1 MKGTEKIIAH
11 IENDAKAQ
19 AQAIIDEANRKAE
32 EVRSAGEKAAQ
43 EAYDKL
49 IREGKAECEAMLNR
63 KIRMA
68 EMEAKK
74 EVLGAKQERVV
85 ETFAKSVSLI
95 CTLPR
100 EEYAELFAKMAAKVS
115 VSGTE
120 EMYFCKNDKDECGQ
134 RIADR
139 ANELLAAQ
147 GKVGKL
153 TVAEGAVNIC
163 GGFVLI
169 ENGIELNC
177 SAEMLVD
184 RCHKSMVAE
193 VANELFE

>member
-95 CTLPR
+95 CALPR
-100 EEYAELFAKMAAKVS
+100 EEYVELFAKMAAKVS

>member
-85 ETFAKSVSLI
+85 ETFAKSVSII
-95 CTLPR
+95 CELPR

-184 RCHKSMVAE
+184 RCHKNMVAE
-193 VANELFE
+193 VANALFE

>member
-43 EAYDKL
+43 EVYDKL

-85 ETFAKSVSLI
+85 ETFAKAVSLI
-95 CTLPR
+95 CALPR

-139 ANELLAAQ
+139 ANELLAEQ

>member
-95 CTLPR
+95 CELPR

-120 EMYFCKNDKDECGQ
+120 KMYFCKNDKDKCGQ

-153 TVAEGAVNIC
+153 TVAEEAVNIC

-184 RCHKSMVAE
+184 RCHKNMVAE
-193 VANELFE
+193 VANALFE

>member
-85 ETFAKSVSLI
+85 ETFAKAVSLI
-95 CTLPR
+95 CALPR

-139 ANELLAAQ
+139 ANELLAEQ

-184 RCHKSMVAE
+184 RCHKNMVAE
-193 VANELFE
+193 VANALFE

>member
-43 EAYDKL
+43 EVYDKL

-85 ETFAKSVSLI
+85 ETFAKAVSLI
-95 CTLPR
+95 CALPR

>member
-95 CTLPR
+95 CALPS

>member
-95 CTLPR
+95 CELPR

>member
-95 CTLPR
+95 CELPR

-153 TVAEGAVNIC
+153 TVAEEAVNIC

-184 RCHKSMVAE
+184 RCHKTMVAE
-193 VANELFE
+193 VANVLFE

>member
-85 ETFAKSVSLI
+85 ETFAKSVSII
-95 CTLPR
+95 CELPR

-120 EMYFCKNDKDECGQ
+120 KMYFCKNDKDECGQ

-139 ANELLAAQ
+139 ANELLAEQ

-184 RCHKSMVAE
+184 RCHKNMVAE
-193 VANELFE
+193 VANALFE

>member
-85 ETFAKSVSLI
+85 ETFAKSVSII
-95 CTLPR
+95 CELPR

-120 EMYFCKNDKDECGQ
+120 KMYFCKNDKDECGQ

-147 GKVGKL
+147 GKIGKL
-153 TVAEGAVNIC
+153 TVAEEAVNIC

-184 RCHKSMVAE
+184 RCHKNMVAE
-193 VANELFE
+193 VANALFE

>member
-85 ETFAKSVSLI
+85 ETFAKSVSII
-95 CTLPR
+95 CELPR

-153 TVAEGAVNIC
+153 TVAEEAVNIC

-193 VANELFE
+193 VANALFE

>member
-43 EAYDKL
+43 EAYEKL

-85 ETFAKSVSLI
+85 ETFAKSVSII
-95 CTLPR
+95 CELPR
-100 EEYAELFAKMAAKVS
+100 EEYAELFAKMAAKDS
-115 VSGTE
+115 VSGPE

>member
-95 CTLPR
+95 CELPR

-153 TVAEGAVNIC
+153 TVAEEAVNIC

-184 RCHKSMVAE
+184 RCHKNMVAE
-193 VANELFE
+193 VANALFE

>member
-85 ETFAKSVSLI
+85 ETFAKSVSII
-95 CTLPR
+95 CELPR

-139 ANELLAAQ
+139 ANELLAEQ

>member
-43 EAYDKL
+43 EVYDKL

-95 CTLPR
+95 CALPR

>member
-85 ETFAKSVSLI
+85 ETFAKSVSII
-95 CTLPR
+95 CELPR

-120 EMYFCKNDKDECGQ
+120 KMYFCKNDKDECGQ

-139 ANELLAAQ
+139 ANELLAEQ

-184 RCHKSMVAE
+184 RCHKNMVAE

>member
-85 ETFAKSVSLI
+85 ETFAKSVSII
-95 CTLPR
+95 CELPR

-120 EMYFCKNDKDECGQ
+120 KMYFCKNDKDECGQ

-139 ANELLAAQ
+139 ANELLAEQ

>member
-95 CTLPR
+95 CELPR

-120 EMYFCKNDKDECGQ
+120 KVYFCKNDKDECGQ

-153 TVAEGAVNIC
+153 TVAEEAVNIC

-184 RCHKSMVAE
+184 RCHKNMVAE
-193 VANELFE
+193 VANALFE

>member
-85 ETFAKSVSLI
+85 ETFAKAVSLI
-95 CTLPR
+95 CALPR

-153 TVAEGAVNIC
+153 TVAERAVNIC

-184 RCHKSMVAE
+184 RCHKNMVAE

>member
-95 CTLPR
+95 CELPR

-120 EMYFCKNDKDECGQ
+120 KMYFCKNDKDECGQ

-153 TVAEGAVNIC
+153 TVAEEAVNIC

>member
-19 AQAIIDEANRKAE
+19 AQAIIDEANKKAD

-43 EAYDKL
+43 EAYEKL
-49 IREGKAECEAMLNR
+49 IREGKAECEAMLGR
-63 KIRMA
+63 KVRMA

-74 EVLGAKQERVV
+74 SVLGAKQERVV
-85 ETFAKSVSLI
+85 ETFAKSVSII
-95 CTLPR
+95 CDMPR
-100 EEYAELFAKMAAKVS
+100 DKYASMFAEMAAKVS

-120 EMYFCKNDKDECGQ
+120 KMYFNKKDKEECAQ

-139 ANELLAAQ
+139 ANELLAAR

-153 TVAEGAVNIC
+153 TVADETVNIC

-184 RCHKSMVAE
+184 RCHKTMVAE
-193 VANELFE
+193 VANALFE

>member
-85 ETFAKSVSLI
+85 ETFAKSVSII
-95 CTLPR
+95 CELPR

-120 EMYFCKNDKDECGQ
+120 KMYFCKNDKDECGQ

-153 TVAEGAVNIC
+153 TVAEEAVNIC

-184 RCHKSMVAE
+184 RCHKNMVAE
-193 VANELFE
+193 VANALFE

>member
-85 ETFAKSVSLI
+85 ETFAKAVSLI
-95 CTLPR
+95 CALPR

-153 TVAEGAVNIC
+153 TVAERAVNIC

>member
-85 ETFAKSVSLI
+85 ETFAKAVSLI
-95 CTLPR
+95 CALPR

-139 ANELLAAQ
+139 ANELLAEQ

>member
-85 ETFAKSVSLI
+85 ETFAKSVSII
-95 CTLPR
+95 CELPR

-153 TVAEGAVNIC
+153 TVAEEAVNIC

-184 RCHKSMVAE
+184 RCHKNMVAE

>member
-74 EVLGAKQERVV
+74 EILGAKQERVV

>member
-85 ETFAKSVSLI
+85 ETFAKAVSLI
-95 CTLPR
+95 CALPR

-193 VANELFE
+193 VANELFD

>member
-95 CTLPR
+95 CELPR

-120 EMYFCKNDKDECGQ
+120 KMYFCKNDKDECGQ

-153 TVAEGAVNIC
+153 TVAEEAVNIC

-193 VANELFE
+193 VANALFE

>member
-19 AQAIIDEANRKAE
+19 AQAIIDEANKKAD

-49 IREGKAECEAMLNR
+49 IREGKAECEAMLGR

-74 EVLGAKQERVV
+74 SVLGAKQERVV
-85 ETFAKSVSLI
+85 ETFAKSVSII
-95 CTLPR
+95 CEMPR
-100 EEYAELFAKMAAKVS
+100 DKYVSLFAEMAAKVS

-120 EMYFCKNDKDECGQ
+120 KIYFNKKDKEECAQ

-139 ANELLAAQ
+139 ANELLAAR
-147 GKVGKL
+147 GKSGKL
-153 TVAEGAVNIC
+153 TVADEAVNIC

-184 RCHKSMVAE
+184 RCHKTMVAE
-193 VANELFE
+193 VANALFE

>member
-95 CTLPR
+95 CALPR

-115 VSGTE
+115 VSGTD
-120 EMYFCKNDKDECGQ
+120 EMYFCKNDKDE
-134 RIADR
+134 
-139 ANELLAAQ
+139 
-147 GKVGKL
+147 
-153 TVAEGAVNIC
+153 
-163 GGFVLI
+163 
-169 ENGIELNC
+169 
-177 SAEMLVD
+177 
-184 RCHKSMVAE
+184 
-193 VANELFE
+193 

>member
-43 EAYDKL
+43 EVYDKL

-74 EVLGAKQERVV
+74 EILGAKQERVV
-85 ETFAKSVSLI
+85 ETFAKAVSLI
-95 CTLPR
+95 CALPR

>member
-11 IENDAKAQ
+11 IESDAQ
-19 AQAIIDEANRKAE
+19 AQAQSLLDEANKKAE
-32 EVRSAGEKAAQ
+32 EIRSAGEKAAQ
-43 EAYDKL
+43 EAYDRL
-49 IREGKAECEAMLNR
+49 IREGKAECEALYGR
-63 KIRMA
+63 KLRMA

-74 EVLGAKQERVV
+74 NILGAKQERVV
-85 ETFAKSVSLI
+85 ETFAKAVSLL
-95 CTLPR
+95 CELPR
-100 EEYAELFAKMAAKVS
+100 DKYVALFAEMAARVS
-115 VSGTE
+115 QTGTE
-120 EMYFCKNDKDECGQ
+120 TMYFCKNDKDEYGQ
-134 RIADR
+134 RIADK

-153 TVAEGAVNIC
+153 TVAGNPVNIC

-184 RCHKSMVAE
+184 RCHKTMVAE
-193 VANELFE
+193 VANVLFE

>member
-74 EVLGAKQERVV
+74 EILGAKQERVV

-193 VANELFE
+193 VANALFE

>member
-95 CTLPR
+95 CELPR

-120 EMYFCKNDKDECGQ
+120 KMYFCKNDKDECGQ

-153 TVAEGAVNIC
+153 TVAEEAVNIC

-184 RCHKSMVAE
+184 RCHKNMVAE
-193 VANELFE
+193 VANALFE

>member
-95 CTLPR
+95 CELPR

-139 ANELLAAQ
+139 ANELLAEQ

-184 RCHKSMVAE
+184 RCHKTMVAE

>member
-11 IENDAKAQ
+11 IENDARAQ

-85 ETFAKSVSLI
+85 ETFAKSVSII
-95 CTLPR
+95 CELPR

-153 TVAEGAVNIC
+153 TVAEEAVNIC

-184 RCHKSMVAE
+184 RCHKNMVAE